1 MPTLKKSLI
10 DNRQYKYLELDN
22 KMKVILVSDPDSQKS
37 AASVNVGVGSFSDPN
52 EFPGLAHFLEHMLF
66 MGTKKYPDENHFET
80 RLDAYHYHP
89 SVKGRKYTDI
99 KIYYYIKNI

>member
-37 AASVNVGVGSFSDPN
+37 AASVNVGVGSFSDPVELTARETSPKA
-52 EFPGLAHFLEHMLF
+52 EFQLPSV
-66 MGTKKYPDENHFET
+66 
-80 RLDAYHYHP
+80 LDANELLP
-89 SVKGRKYTDI
+89 TAVLLIPVVLEKSANSPIAVR
-99 KIYYYIKNI
+99 